1 MNTPNLRGSVGGH
14 VGTYRAIHT
23 DFWDHEISLALIN
36 TPSWVVQGRFLSPR
50 GLYFGDHQIFWECSH
65 THAGETHANVLP
77 DEVDRSGKYN
87 KSFSRIGHVEGDLDY
102 AHDTWN
108 GVVKICSVTQVPV
121 TSEKLVAL
129 SAIVDFSE
137 KVLGDEYIAGM
148 WRRHLEYQ
156 LLSSIDDSQQATR
169 PLEYRAPSWSW
180 MAVNGMVIPG
190 WPCQSEG
197 SVLLCKVVGLEL
209 SYASD
214 DRTGLQLQVPLKRM
228 NFRRAESHRADSRA
242 WVLTDS
248 RFDTD
253 NANSR
258 YTVTFALRLD
268 PLHTEADR
276 RNACNELSFYCMPVM
291 EEPEET
297 VEMLILEVMDEEQ
310 GIYQR
315 AGNCWVYGGIGE
327 N

>member
-1 MNTPNLRGSVGGH
+1 
-14 VGTYRAIHT
+14 
-23 DFWDHEISLALIN
+23 
-36 TPSWVVQGRFLSPR
+36 
-50 GLYFGDHQIFWECSH
+50 
-65 THAGETHANVLP
+65 
-77 DEVDRSGKYN
+77 
-87 KSFSRIGHVEGDLDY
+87 
-102 AHDTWN
+102 
-108 GVVKICSVTQVPV
+108 
-121 TSEKLVAL
+121 
-129 SAIVDFSE
+129 
-137 KVLGDEYIAGM
+137 
-148 WRRHLEYQ
+148 
-156 LLSSIDDSQQATR
+156 
-169 PLEYRAPSWSW
+169 
-180 MAVNGMVIPG
+180 
-190 WPCQSEG
+190 
-197 SVLLCKVVGLEL
+197 
-209 SYASD
+209 
-214 DRTGLQLQVPLKRM
+214 M